1 MEFNSKNLTQNSK
14 PEGTKKLGNWRR
26 KDNKFPWSY
35 SEKQSL
41 TITWD
46 FKRKKPW
53 VLSACVLTQ
62 LYMTLCN
69 PVDCSPPGSSVHEI
83 FQARILVWVA
93 ISSSE
98 DQICLS
104 WISCMGRWILYCWA
118 TWEAPLSTHYQY
130 KEEMRIWN
138 LDCQLEDQVGTRPI
152 FSSVHLSENTKLP
165 WWYRGKE
172 SACQRRGRRFDPWSR
187 KIPHTKEQL
196 HSQAQQLQSLHSRAF
211 KLQLLNLGA

>member
-130 KEEMRIWN
+130 KESAFWIPSWIIHRTWF
-138 LDCQLEDQVGTRPI
+138 LFKCFPLFQVKLFNSQETRQ
-152 FSSVHLSENTKLP
+152 FSCN
-165 WWYRGKE
+165 
-172 SACQRRGRRFDPWSR
+172 F
-187 KIPHTKEQL
+187 HTHHQPDIK
-196 HSQAQQLQSLHSRAF
+196 
-211 KLQLLNLGA
+211 N